1 MESNEHP
8 SIDSRF
14 NKQTQKE
21 LSPSRQD
28 VLFVSII
35 PYIKINKGD
44 VGNNLAHWC
53 YARYGI

>member
-1 MESNEHP
+1 MSNEHTP
-8 SIDSRF
+8 IDSRF

-21 LSPSRQD
+21 LSPSSQD

-44 VGNNLAHWC
+44 VGNNLVHWC